1 MHLAE
6 QRYVWWILSE
16 RLWIPPIGDFYFCL
30 ENKTVEIYY
39 QIFFKV
45 TVNSSLRLYCTSA
58 AGFSFTKQV
67 KTLQSQGQYNY
78 REPFTRN
85 FSYISREKNNYN
97 KGLRKIIIVNGPHM
111 VFFLCVFYKIYVFF
125 FSLQILSNN
134 KQISIRRTTQ
144 NKICLN
150 FMALTLR

>member
-1 MHLAE
+1 MFRGYCRRDCEYHPSGISIFAWRTK
-6 QRYVWWILSE
+6 QSRYTI
-16 RLWIPPIGDFYFCL
+16 
-30 ENKTVEIYY
+30 K
-39 QIFFKV
+39 FFSRSRW
-45 TVNSSLRLYCTSA
+45 TLLYVCTSA

-97 KGLRKIIIVNGPHM
+97 EGLRKIIIVNGPHM